1 MIKVCVI
8 GLGYVGLP
16 ILINLS
22 KKYNTI
28 GYDNNFER
36 VRNLKKGIDIFNEIN
51 KNDLS
56 KIRTTYTT
64 IVDKVKSC
72 NLFIVTVPTPVFPN
86 KKPNLGHLKDVCLKI
101 SKILKKKDIIIF
113 ESTVYPGITND
124 FCIKILEKKSKLI
137 EGKDFFVGY
146 SPERVNPGDKKHSL
160 KNINKILAYPHHY
173 MKKDIKRMY
182 SFIGKKLILTNNI
195 KEAETAKV
203 IENIQR
209 DVNIGLINEFYLVC
223 NKLNINFDNVINLA
237 STKWNFLKF
246 KPGLVGGHCLPVDP
260 YYFSHISKK
269 NKIQTKI
276 TLAGRSINDS
286 MATVIEKKILDKIK
300 KIEHKNKRVI
310 ICGLSY
316 KKDVADLRNSLSL
329 KIFNNINKKHKDIKG
344 FDPLIN
350 IEISKK
356 KKLVTSV
363 NDLYKFDIFI
373 VLTNHTKL
381 SSILKKLRNKTIFY
395 PI

>member
-113 ESTVYPGITND
+113 ESTVYPGLTND
-124 FCIKILEKKSKLI
+124 FCIKIL
-137 EGKDFFVGY
+137 
-146 SPERVNPGDKKHSL
+146 
-160 KNINKILAYPHHY
+160 
-173 MKKDIKRMY
+173 
-182 SFIGKKLILTNNI
+182 
-195 KEAETAKV
+195 
-203 IENIQR
+203 
-209 DVNIGLINEFYLVC
+209 
-223 NKLNINFDNVINLA
+223 
-237 STKWNFLKF
+237 
-246 KPGLVGGHCLPVDP
+246 
-260 YYFSHISKK
+260 
-269 NKIQTKI
+269 
-276 TLAGRSINDS
+276 
-286 MATVIEKKILDKIK
+286 
-300 KIEHKNKRVI
+300 
-310 ICGLSY
+310 
-316 KKDVADLRNSLSL
+316 
-329 KIFNNINKKHKDIKG
+329 
-344 FDPLIN
+344 
-350 IEISKK
+350 
-356 KKLVTSV
+356 
-363 NDLYKFDIFI
+363 
-373 VLTNHTKL
+373 
-381 SSILKKLRNKTIFY
+381 
-395 PI
+395 

>member
-113 ESTVYPGITND
+113 ESTVYPGLTND

-260 YYFSHISKK
+260 YYLSHISKK

>member
-1 MIKVCVI
+1 
-8 GLGYVGLP
+8 
-16 ILINLS
+16 LINLS

-113 ESTVYPGITND
+113 ESTVYPGLTND

-260 YYFSHISKK
+260 YYLSHISKK

>member
-86 KKPNLGHLKDVCLKI
+86 KKPNLGHLKDVCLKV

-113 ESTVYPGITND
+113 ESTVYPGLTND

-260 YYFSHISKK
+260 YYLSHISKK